1 MFHLPV
7 YKDKWRK
14 SYGLL
19 GDPGHGQLTIMRL
32 SIKGQKDDQEFC
44 FGGFTLLV
52 HYALILITKL
62 MCEHYDIERVSTL
75 ELKLERGT
83 GPTFIKPVSTKR
95 C

>member
-1 MFHLPV
+1 MAFLLHCTIELSMFHLPV

-14 SYGLL
+14 WYGLL

-62 MCEHYDIERVSTL
+62 MCEHYDI
-75 ELKLERGT
+75 GH
-83 GPTFIKPVSTKR
+83 
-95 C
+95 